1 MTVVIEQLGL
11 RADTCLDDVDDAIAK
26 FRIFLMKLNGIDFG
40 SVAYQLMYPSEGEGL
55 TIEQATA
62 AIEQYRQFL
71 IIVYKYPDRTLRPSR
86 LVDQVWHCHLLDSQR
101 YRTDCMEIF
110 GRFVDHYPFE

>member
-1 MTVVIEQLGL
+1 MTVVIEPLGL
-11 RADTCLDDVDDAIAK
+11 RADTGLDDVDDAVAK
-26 FRIFLMKLNGIDFG
+26 LKIFLEKLNRVDFG
-40 SVAYQLMYPSEGEGL
+40 SVAYQLMYPGEGEGL

-71 IIVYKYPDRTLRPSR
+71 VMVYKYPDRTLRPSR
-86 LVDQVWHCHLLDSQR
+86 LVDRAWHCHLLDSQR